1 MATTPTNKPIP
12 SEDPRDL
19 KFNAGKI
26 DEVVTSDA
34 HYYTDRFGVRR
45 WTIAGFQYTAEEAI
59 RNYGYITMDSF
70 EDGATLTL
78 PNQVLRYEATGEYY
92 RWDGEFPKIVPAGST
107 PDSTGEVKLG
117 AWVGVGDASLR
128 ADLSLDTGST
138 LVGYKGSTVSG
149 AIDLLTSKKVYAVDF
164 GVKADGSD
172 DTAALQALSVA
183 VSAMTDAVVEV
194 VFPQG
199 VSRVGYQDQAP
210 TSTSGYSFRP
220 GYVAANGNVGWFF
233 VNGRSGTTII
243 NARGWTIKLNDGMK
257 HGAFNPSTGLA
268 YASVSPF
275 KDSNYYAYAGNLVAF
290 KGCEHVIR
298 IGLTVDGS
306 ADTAT
311 WGGVYGDTGWQ
322 CLSFG
327 IWDTANVR
335 VEAYDDVVT
344 NCLLDNLYI
353 STESGWSP
361 STTGVQR
368 SFDSYNGTYT
378 DGRRQNISIAGGQNI
393 RFHGGVAARAGRTAT
408 GAGTYYSS
416 PESNVD
422 IESESGP
429 VQDLVFNDFKLL
441 YGGKNS
447 FLAASFIN
455 SFARATLNR
464 CTLRSTSSI
473 AQIYTTGSGI
483 RFNDCLIEG
492 SGMEVRKTNAG
503 NTPVEFRRC
512 IIRNHISGAAAP
524 WQRFVGEV
532 GVMED
537 CYWDIIMN
545 AGMSSTSSLFAFGAN
560 DATVSP
566 PYPGKGLWRYNII
579 NLSGNQDLI
588 TPATNGRVYLGYIQY
603 FFDMDMRI
611 LTSGLTGTLTL
622 DINTEG
628 SLVNQR
634 GITTDTQKVVD
645 RTLGSST
652 AMASG
657 GYFLNRTMQVA
668 ASVLA
673 PKTTGMQLGTNSLRL
688 GDIYMGQAGIHIQD
702 SAGGKWR
709 IAVSSS
715 GTIVVTAA

>member
-1 MATTPTNKPIP
+1 MALTSLIY
-12 SEDPRDL
+12 
-19 KFNAGKI
+19 NASKNNDREQWRRSLAEAGLTLV
-26 DEVVTSDA
+26 DGSFEEGATVAAATDA
-34 HYYTDRFGVRR
+34 VWH
-45 WTIAGFQYTAEEAI
+45 IAGGQCYTW
-59 RNYGYITMDSF
+59 G
-70 EDGATLTL
+70 GTL
-78 PNQVLRYEATGEYY
+78 PKT
-92 RWDGEFPKIVPAGST
+92 VPAAST
-107 PDSTGEVKLG
+107 LETAGG
-117 AWVGVGDASLR
+117 VGVGAWDSVGDTSLR
-128 ADLSLDTGST
+128 TDLSLDTGST

-149 AIDLLTSKKVYAVDF
+149 ALDLLTSKKVYAVDF

-183 VSAMTDAVVEV
+183 VSAMTDPVVEV

-233 VNGRSGTTII
+233 VNGRKGTTII

-268 YASVSPF
+268 HANTSPF
-275 KDSNYYAYAGNLVAF
+275 RDSNYYAYAGNLVAF

-322 CLSFG
+322 CIGFG
-327 IWDTANVR
+327 IWDTANAR

-361 STTGVQR
+361 SITGVQR

-393 RFHGGVAARAGRTAT
+393 RFHGGVAARAGRAAT

-429 VQDLVFNDFKLL
+429 VQDVVFNDFGLL
-441 YGGKNS
+441 AGGQYS

-455 SFARATLNR
+455 SFTRATFNR
-464 CTLRSTSSI
+464 CILRSTSAH

-492 SGMEVRKTNAG
+492 SGLDVRKNNAG

-512 IIRNHISGAAAP
+512 TIRNHISGTAAP
-524 WQRFVGEV
+524 WQRFVGEI

-545 AGMSSTSSLFAFGAN
+545 AGMSSTSPLFLFTAN
-560 DATVSP
+560 DSMAFP
-566 PYPGKGLWRYNII
+566 PYPAKGLWRYNII

-588 TPATNGRVYLGYIQY
+588 APATNGRVYLGSIQF

-628 SLVNQR
+628 STVNQR

-645 RTLGSST
+645 RTSGTST
-652 AMASG
+652 AMSTG
-657 GYFLNRTMQVA
+657 GFFLNRIMQVA

-673 PKTTGMQLGTNSLRL
+673 PKTTGLQLGTNSLRL
-688 GDIYMGQAGIHIQD
+688 GEIFMGQAGIRIQD
-702 SAGGKWR
+702 SAGGNWR
-709 IAVSSS
+709 ISVSPE
-715 GTIVVTAA
+715 GTLVVTSI

>member
-26 DEVVTSDA
+26 DEVVNSDA
-34 HYYTDRFGVRR
+34 HYYTDRFGQRR
-45 WTIAGFQYTAEEAI
+45 FTIAGFQYTAEEAI

-78 PNQVLRYEATGEYY
+78 PNQVLRYQATGEYY
-92 RWDGEFPKIVPAGST
+92 RWDGEFPKTVSSGST
-107 PDSTGEVKLG
+107 PETSGGIGIG
-117 AWVGVGDASLR
+117 AWVSVGDASLR

-183 VSAMTDAVVEV
+183 VSAMTDPVVEV

-257 HGAFNPSTGLA
+257 HGAFDPSTGLP
-268 YASVSPF
+268 YASTSPF

-311 WGGVYGDTGWQ
+311 WGGVFGDTGWQ
-322 CLSFG
+322 CISFG
-327 IWDTANVR
+327 IWDTVNVR
-335 VEAYDDVVT
+335 VEAHDDVVT

-353 STESGWSP
+353 STASGWSP
-361 STTGVQR
+361 SATGVQY

-378 DGRRQNISIAGGQNI
+378 DGRRQNITIAGGQNI
-393 RFHGGVAARAGRTAT
+393 RFHGGTAARAGRTSIN
-408 GAGTYYSS
+408 AGPYYSA
-416 PESNVD
+416 PEANVD

-429 VQDLVFNDFKLL
+429 VQDVVFNDFSLL
-441 YGGKNS
+441 AGGRYS
-447 FLAASFIN
+447 FLAASFNN
-455 SFARATLNR
+455 SFTRATLNR

-473 AQIYTTGSGI
+473 AQIYTTGSGV

-492 SGMEVRKTNAG
+492 SGLEVRKNNAG

-512 IIRNHISGAAAP
+512 TIRNHISGTAAP
-524 WQRFVGEV
+524 WQRFVGEI

-545 AGMSSTSSLFAFGAN
+545 AGMSSTSPLFYFTAN
-560 DATVSP
+560 DAAVSP
-566 PYPGKGLWRYNII
+566 PYPAKGLWRYNII

-588 TPATNGRVYLGYIQY
+588 APSTNGRVYLGSIQF

-611 LTSGLTGTLTL
+611 LTSGLTGTTVL

-628 SLVNQR
+628 SIVNQR
-634 GITTDTQKVVD
+634 GITTDTQKVVGKSS
-645 RTLGSST
+645 GSST

-657 GYFLNRTMQVA
+657 GYFLNQTMQVA
-668 ASVLA
+668 ASILA
-673 PKTTGMQLGTNSLRL
+673 PKTTGLQLGTNSLRL
-688 GDIYMGQAGIHIQD
+688 GDIYMGQAGIRIQD
-702 SAGGKWR
+702 SAGGNWR
-709 IAVSSS
+709 ITVNSS
-715 GTIVVTAA
+715 GTLVVNSI